1 MTDNKI
7 NNSSNLLVHIVLV
20 FTTIALAVWVY
31 TKLDYEIVE
40 KDQGYQGEA
49 KSNPYLAAEFFLRRM
64 GQNSEKIKL
73 FTNKQKKLNH
83 DDTLLVP
90 SVRLAFDS
98 RRSTDMLEW
107 VTKGGHLIIT
117 GQPDAE
123 SNTNQRDHI
132 LDFLGLYLERQSLG
146 DDSSGI
152 EEEPVN
158 VGIYDE
164 DHFWQVDFDDY
175 LIISKMTKFNS
186 EIIWSIDDNERL
198 HALQIRSGQGRVTLL
213 SDIRIFRNDYIES
226 YDHAAFLLSLAN
238 DQLEASANGVF
249 YYSLFED
256 QMSLYQWL
264 WENAKPF
271 MISFLVFIIVVLWKL
286 IPRFGP
292 LINVQRPIR
301 RKFLDHL
308 SASGNYHWRQG
319 HYNQLL
325 IEVRKQLSNKVKVK
339 HPEWTALSKHD
350 QVIHFV
356 ELSNIEEAAIENALF
371 DNSVEQVND
380 FIKKVKV
387 LEKLRKSL

>member
-1 MTDNKI
+1 MAENH
-7 NNSSNLLVHIVLV
+7 NNSTSNLLVYSLLV
-20 FTTIALAVWVY
+20 IAITAIAVWLY
-31 TKLDYEIVE
+31 TQLDYEIVE

-49 KSNPYLAAEFFLRRM
+49 KTNPYLAAEFFLRRM
-64 GQNSEKIKL
+64 GQKSEKIKL
-73 FTNKQKKLNH
+73 FTDKQKKLNH

-107 VTKGGHLIIT
+107 VNHGGHLIIT

-123 SNTNQRDHI
+123 SSTNQRDHI
-132 LDFLGLYLERQSLG
+132 LDSLGLYIERQSLG
-146 DDSSGI
+146 DDASVI

-158 VGIYDE
+158 IGIYDE

-175 LIISKMTKFNS
+175 LIISKMAKFKS
-186 EIIWSIDDNERL
+186 EIIWSIDDNERV
-198 HALQIRSGQGRVTLL
+198 HAIQLRFGLGRITLL
-213 SDIRIFRNDYIES
+213 SDIRIFRNEYIKS

-238 DQLEASANGVF
+238 DQLEISANGTF

-256 QMSLYQWL
+256 QISLYQWL

-271 MISFLVFIIVVLWKL
+271 MISFVVFIIIVLWML

-301 RKFLDHL
+301 RQFLDHL

-319 HYNQLL
+319 HYHKLL
-325 IEVRKQLSNKVKVK
+325 LEVRKQLSNKVKIK
-339 HPEWTALSKHD
+339 HPEWSALSKHD
-350 QVIHFV
+350 QILHFV
-356 ELSNIEEAAIENALF
+356 ELSNIEEAAIKNALF
-371 DNSVEQVND
+371 DNSIEQVND
-380 FIKKVKV
+380 FINKVKV